1 MQTRSY
7 TVTGMDCA
15 EETEALRRTV
25 GSVPG
30 VTGLSFNLLHGTMT
44 VTADAGAADDA
55 QIVAAGRRA
64 GLAVAPQAAPGAATP
79 RRADRGR
86 ALLCGASGVLIGAGV
101 IAHAVTHQ
109 GLVHA
114 LAGGG
119 GAAHRYPFAAV
130 LCYAAAALA
139 GGWFVLPKA
148 LAALRRRQP
157 DMNLLMTL
165 AVAGAMVLGEWL
177 EAASVAFLFSLSLL
191 LESWSVARA
200 RRAIQALLDVT
211 PPTART
217 VSPRGGDLAEV
228 PVAAV
233 AVGATVL
240 VRPGERLPLDGVV
253 SEGATTVNQAPITGE
268 ALPVTKAV
276 GDEVYAGTINESGAF
291 AFRVTRPAADTTLS
305 RIIRMVEEAHARR
318 APAEQWVER
327 FARVYTPAMLL
338 LAAGVAIVPPLLT
351 GGEWHAWF
359 YEALVVLV
367 IACPCAL
374 VIATPVSIVS
384 ALAAAA
390 RTGVLIKG
398 GAFLE
403 AAASLQAIALD
414 KTGTVTRGHPEVR
427 TVLPLTGHTERE
439 LLERAAALEAHS
451 NHPLARAILRHAAA
465 RELAVPAA
473 DDYRILQGKGAEGRV
488 GGRLFW
494 IGSHRLQHERAAES
508 EALHAR
514 IEELDAQGCSVV
526 VIGNDTHVCGLIG
539 VADAV
544 RDEAADV
551 IRRLKAAG
559 VGRIVMLTGDNAGT
573 ARAVARAVGIDDVR
587 SELLPEEKLRAVEAL
602 VRESGATAMVGDGI
616 NDAPALA
623 AATLGI
629 AMGAAGSDAAIET
642 ADIALM
648 SDDLA
653 KLPWLVGHARA
664 TRRVIRQNILFAL
677 ALKAL
682 FMILVLLNLGSLWLA
697 IVADTGAT
705 LLVILNALRLLR
717 GADRRRG
724 MTPEM
729 TVRGNQ

>member
-1 MQTRSY
+1 MSQRTLHY
-7 TVTGMDCA
+7 IVAGMDCA
-15 EETEALRRTV
+15 EETGALRRTV

-30 VTGLSFNLLHGTMT
+30 VTDLSFNLLHGTMT
-44 VTADAGAADDA
+44 VTAEADTVDDA
-55 QIVAAGRRA
+55 QIIAAGKRA
-64 GLAVAPQAAPGAATP
+64 GLTVTPQVASGTATP
-79 RRADRGR
+79 RPPGR
-86 ALLCGASGVLIGAGV
+86 SRVLLCGASGVLIVTGI

-109 GLVHA
+109 GLAHA
-114 LAGGG
+114 LFGG
-119 GAAHRYPFAAV
+119 GAAHHQYPLVAV
-130 LCYAAAALA
+130 LGYAAAVLA

-148 LAALRRRQP
+148 FSSLRRLQP

-165 AVAGAMVLGEWL
+165 AVIGAMVLGEWL
-177 EAASVAFLFSLSLL
+177 EAASVAFLFSFSLL
-191 LESWSVARA
+191 LESWSVTRA
-200 RRAIQALLDVT
+200 RHAIKALLDVT

-217 VSPRGGDLAEV
+217 VCQHHGDITEV
-228 PVAAV
+228 PVDAV

-240 VRPGERLPLDGVV
+240 VRPGERLPLDGVIN
-253 SEGATTVNQAPITGE
+253 EGTTTINQAPITGE
-268 ALPVTKAV
+268 SLPVRKEV

-305 RIIRMVEEAHARR
+305 RIIRMVEETHARR

-338 LAAGVAIVPPLLT
+338 FAAGVAIIPPLVT
-351 GGEWHAWF
+351 GGSWHAWF

-390 RTGVLIKG
+390 RAGVLIKG

-403 AAASLQAIALD
+403 IAAALRVIALD
-414 KTGTVTRGHPEVR
+414 KTGTVTRGHPEVQV
-427 TVLPLTGHTERE
+427 VLPLDGHSERE

-451 NHPLARAILRHAAA
+451 DHPLARAILRYSAAW
-465 RELAVPAA
+465 EIVVPAA
-473 DDYRILQGKGAEGRV
+473 TEYRILQGKGAEGVVR
-488 GGRLFW
+488 GRLFW
-494 IGSHRLQHERAAES
+494 IGSHRLLHERVAES
-508 EALHAR
+508 AELHQR

-526 VIGNDTHVCGLIG
+526 AIGNGSHVCGLIG
-539 VADAV
+539 IADGV

-551 IRRLKAAG
+551 IRRLKTAG
-559 VGRIVMLTGDNAGT
+559 IKRVVMLTGDNVGT
-573 ARAVARAVGIDDVR
+573 AQAVARAIGIEDVR
-587 SELLPEEKLRAVEAL
+587 AELLPEEKLRAIETL
-602 VRESGATAMVGDGI
+602 VHEHGATAMIGDGI

-648 SDDLA
+648 SDDLS
-653 KLPWLVGHARA
+653 KIPWLIHHARA
-664 TRRVIRQNILFAL
+664 TRRVIRQNIIFAL
-677 ALKAL
+677 TLKGL
-682 FMILVLLNLGSLWLA
+682 FMVLVLLNLGSLWLA

-717 GADRRRG
+717 TSANDKGK
-724 MTPEM
+724 
-729 TVRGNQ
+729 

>member
-1 MQTRSY
+1 MKTRSY

-25 GSVPG
+25 GAVPG

-64 GLAVAPQAAPGAATP
+64 GLAVAPQAAPGAAAP
-79 RRADRGR
+79 RRPDRGR
-86 ALLCGASGVLIGAGV
+86 ALWCGASGVLILAGI
-101 IAHAVTHQ
+101 IAHGTTHG
-109 GLVHA
+109 GLTHA
-114 LAGGG
+114 LVGGG
-119 GAAHRYPFAAV
+119 GAGHRYPAAAV

-268 ALPVTKAV
+268 ALPVTKKV

-291 AFRVTRPAADTTLS
+291 SFRVTRPAADTTLS

-318 APAEQWVER
+318 APAEQRVER

-338 LAAGVAIVPPLLT
+338 LAAGVAVVPPLVA
-351 GGEWHAWF
+351 GGAWHAWF

-390 RTGVLIKG
+390 RMGVLIKG

-403 AAASLQAIALD
+403 AAASLRAIALD
-414 KTGTVTRGHPEVR
+414 KTGTVTLGHPEVR
-427 TVLPLTGHTERE
+427 TVVPLNGHTERE

-451 NHPLARAILRHAAA
+451 DHPLARAVLRYAAA
-465 RELAVPAA
+465 AGVAAPAA
-473 DDYRILQGKGAEGRV
+473 GAYRILQGKGAEGRV

-526 VIGNDTHVCGLIG
+526 VIGNDDHVCGLIG

-544 RDEAADV
+544 RDGAADAV
-551 IRRLKAAG
+551 RRLRAAG
-559 VGRIVMLTGDNAGT
+559 VGRLAMLTGDNAGT

-587 SELLPEEKLRAVEAL
+587 AELLPGEKLRAVEAL

-717 GADRRRG
+717 GGGERR
-724 MTPEM
+724 
-729 TVRGNQ
+729 